1 MPIFQKSVIVQ
12 FLLNNGFVREKAD
25 KIYPKFK
32 ELFSEERIAEIK
44 KLKEEEY
51 QDGFLR
57 DLFVDIFGYT
67 LRPDANYNLVRER
80 KNESNSKKADGAII
94 KDDNV
99 LAVIE
104 LKSNKTK
111 DIAAITSQA
120 FGYKNNN
127 KNCRY
132 VITSNFQYLRLFIDD
147 ATEYQEFDLYR
158 ISQEE
163 FRLLYLLLNKN
174 SFFDD
179 MPAKLKEAT
188 AYHEKNV
195 TEKLYKNYKAFK
207 DELFKDVCHYNKKF
221 DKLTLFKKT
230 QKLLDRLLF
239 IFFAE
244 DAGLIP
250 ANANVKMF
258 DDFKALNEI
267 YDCKVTLYSRYQK
280 LFGALDKGHIYKNWG
295 KIPAYNGGLF
305 RLDEILDSADFLVSD
320 NILLRHC
327 ATMAEYD
334 FNSEVDVNILG
345 HIFEHSM
352 GEVEEIA
359 AELEGTA
366 IEKDKTRRKKD
377 GVFYTPRYITRYI
390 VNATLGV
397 LCAQKCTE
405 LGIDNIILEEAK
417 ETADKAT
424 LLLELQKYKTWLLGL
439 KILDPACGSGAFLN
453 QTLDFLVAEHRRVNA
468 LIANI
473 SGAEAEAET
482 NNDDKQILEN
492 NIFGVDIND
501 ESAEIAKLSLW
512 LRTAQ
517 RGRTLSDLSNNI
529 KCGNSLIDAPEIA
542 GDKAFDWNAE
552 FAEIMQN
559 GGFDVVLG
567 NPPYVR
573 LQGLKANYEKESNF
587 YQQNY
592 KAATA
597 NYDIYALFIEKSLS
611 LINPNGKISYIL
623 PHKFLISEF
632 GAGVRGLL
640 AEGQFVEEILHFGSA
655 MVFAEASTYTCILT
669 LSKGN
674 EKMRFLQAKPDEI
687 TVPLNFQLIGYE
699 NLNGEK
705 WNLNTGNVSAI
716 LDKLNRQPLRVS
728 DVFAKIF
735 QGIATSADDI
745 YFIQGSAKGNT
756 VTGYSKALDKE
767 VVLELGALKPLL
779 KGEDVSKYKYL
790 ENQKFVIFPYQLQ
803 DGKASPMT
811 EEYIQ
816 NNFPLTHAYLKA
828 NEKFLR
834 GRENRRFDNDKEW
847 FLFSR
852 GQGISGVEQPKIIM
866 REISFGT
873 SLTFDNRNFYHNTTS
888 YSLIKKDT
896 VQEDYKFWL
905 AILNSKLMW
914 YFLKNT
920 GNELRGGYFRFQ
932 PRYVAPFP
940 LPQLSDLSQQDIFI
954 AKADEMLAF
963 NKTLQAT
970 TGRFMK
976 RVIANLPIKNTT
988 TKLADFYLYDFKTF
1002 LAELKK
1008 QKIELDL
1015 KAQDTWE
1022 SYFDD
1027 CAAEINAIRQQIAD
1041 TDAQI
1046 NRMVYALYGLT
1057 AEEIASIEQD

>member
-1 MPIFQKSVIVQ
+1 MPIFQKSVVNQ
-12 FLLNNGFVREKAD
+12 FIINNGALKDKA
-25 KIYPKFK
+25 IAAFK
-32 ELFSEERIAEIK
+32 TYQQLFSEERIAEIK

-57 DLFVDIFGYT
+57 DLFVNVFGYT
-67 LRPDANYNLVRER
+67 LRPDENYNLVRER
-80 KNESNSKKADGAII
+80 KNETNSKKADGAIV
-94 KDDNV
+94 KDEAIF
-99 LAVIE
+99 AVIE

-111 DIAAITSQA
+111 DISAITAQA

-147 ATEYQEFDLYR
+147 ATEFEEFDLYR
-158 ISQEE
+158 LNQGRFI
-163 FRLLYLLLNKN
+163 LLYFLLSKQ

-188 AYHEKNV
+188 AYHEKAI
-195 TEKLYKNYKAFK
+195 TEKLYKDYKAFK
-207 DELFKDVCHYNKKF
+207 EELFLKICAYNKNF

-239 IFFAE
+239 VFFAE

-250 ANANVKMF
+250 ANANQKMIK
-258 DDFKALNEI
+258 DFHDLNDI
-267 YDCKVTLYSRYQK
+267 YECKVSLYQRYQK
-280 LFGALDKGHIYKNWG
+280 LFVALDKGHFYKGWG
-295 KIPAYNGGLF
+295 KVPPYNGGLF
-305 RLDEILDSADFLVSD
+305 RHDEILDSANFFVDDAVLE
-320 NILLRHC
+320 RHC
-327 ATMAEYD
+327 STIAQYD
-334 FNSEVDVNILG
+334 FSSEVDVNILG
-345 HIFEHSM
+345 HIFEHSI
-352 GEVEEIA
+352 GEIEEIT
-359 AELEGTA
+359 AELAGEN
-366 IEKDKTRRKKD
+366 IEKDKGRRKKD

-390 VNATLGV
+390 VDSTLGL
-397 LCAQKCTE
+397 LCQEQRNLLNINNIE
-405 LGIDNIILEEAK
+405 LEDSKAK
-417 ETADKAT
+417 KEKTA
-424 LLLELQKYKTWLLGL
+424 LLTQLQSYKDWLLGL

-453 QTLDFLVAEHRRVNA
+453 QTLDFLTAEHLRINTI
-468 LIANI
+468 IADI
-473 SGAEAEAET
+473 KGEELDLD
-482 NNDDKQILEN
+482 NNDDKQALEN

-501 ESAEIAKLSLW
+501 ESVEIAKLSLW
-512 LRTAQ
+512 LRTARQ
-517 RGRTLSDLSNNI
+517 GRPLSDLNKNI
-529 KCGNSLIDAPEIA
+529 KCGNSLIDSVEVA
-542 GDKAFDWNAE
+542 GEKAFDWAAE
-552 FAEIMQN
+552 FPEIMQN

-587 YQQNY
+587 YQTHY

-640 AEGQFVEEILHFGSA
+640 AEGKFVEEILHFGSA
-655 MVFAEASTYTCILT
+655 MVFTEASTYTCILT
-669 LSKGN
+669 LSKQN
-674 EKMRFLQAKPDEI
+674 EQFRYLQTTPDKI
-687 TVPLNFQLIGYE
+687 TEALAFQNITYE
-699 NLNGEK
+699 NLNSEK
-705 WNLNTGNVSAI
+705 WNLNTQDVAAI

-745 YFIQGSAKGNT
+745 YFIQGEQKGNT
-756 VTGYSKALDKE
+756 VTGYSKALDKK

-790 ENQKFVIFPYQLQ
+790 ENQKFVIFPYLLQ

-811 EEYIQ
+811 EDYIQ
-816 NNFPLTHAYLKA
+816 SNFPRTHAYLKE

-852 GQGISGVEQPKIIM
+852 GQGISGVEQPKIVTP
-866 REISFGT
+866 EISLGT
-873 SLTFDNRNFYHNTTS
+873 NMTFDNGIFYHNTKC
-888 YSLIKKDT
+888 YSFIKKSEIK
-896 VQEDYKFWL
+896 EDYKFWL
-905 AILNSKLMW
+905 AMLNSKLMW
-914 YFLKNT
+914 FFLKNT
-920 GNELRGGYFRFQ
+920 GNEIRGGYFTFKTK
-932 PRYVAPFP
+932 YLEPFP
-940 LPQLSDLSQQDIFI
+940 LPQLSELSQQDIFI
-954 AKADEMLAF
+954 AKADEMLAH

-976 RVIANLPIKNTT
+976 RVLANLPIKNTT

-1015 KAQDTWE
+1015 KAQDSWE
-1022 SYFDD
+1022 AYFDD
-1027 CAAEINAIRQQIAD
+1027 CAAEINAIRQQIAE
-1041 TDAQI
+1041 TDAAI
-1046 NRMVYALYGLT
+1046 NQLVYALYGLT
-1057 AEEIASIEQD
+1057 TEEIASIERD